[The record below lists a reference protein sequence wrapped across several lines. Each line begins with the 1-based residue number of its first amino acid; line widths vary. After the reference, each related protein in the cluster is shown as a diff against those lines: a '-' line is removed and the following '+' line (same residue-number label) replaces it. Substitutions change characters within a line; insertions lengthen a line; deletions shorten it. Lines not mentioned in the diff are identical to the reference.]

1 MPVSSPLPRSRWYS
15 PTLFADMAEK
25 RAPARVRD
33 MTEGSPLRL
42 ILAFAVPLFIGN
54 IFQQVYSMVDT
65 MVVGYHLG
73 DSAIAAIGATSSLY
87 SLVINFA
94 GGLNNG
100 YGIVVTQRFGSHD
113 RKEMKQAIAGMM
125 LLDVVVTLLL
135 TALSLAFL
143 RPLMRFMNTPEA
155 LFDQSYAYISVICG
169 GMLATMG
176 YNMFASIL
184 RAMGNSRSPLYFLIL
199 SCILNI
205 GLDLLFVVVFEWGIS
220 GGAIATVLAQLVSA
234 VACGIFVLSNYR
246 DYLPGREDFR
256 VPMSMLSTLFS
267 TGFSMALMSSL
278 VDGGSVI
285 FQRANNVLGEI
296 YITAHAAARK
306 ILVIMLQP
314 QATIA
319 VATSTFVGQNWGAKN
334 GTRVQAGLKRSLV
347 LELGWGLFGAA
358 FVWLFGSWL
367 VRFTTGTSDPEIIRN
382 TVLSLRIQFTLFPFL
397 GVLFCLRNAMQAMGQ
412 KIVPVLSSCIEL
424 AMKILSANLLI
435 PTLGFLGTC
444 VTEPCTWVLMV
455 VFLFIVYLSKRK
467 KLFAALQTA

>member
-15 PTLFADMAEK
+15 PTLSADMEE
-25 RAPARVRD
+25 RRVPAKVRD

-54 IFQQVYSMVDT
+54 IFQQIYSMVDT

-100 YGIVVTQRFGSHD
+100 YGIVVTQRFGSHNQ
-113 RKEMKQAIAGMM
+113 KEMKQAIAGMM

-135 TALSLAFL
+135 TALSLTFL
-143 RPLMRFMNTPEA
+143 RPLMAFMNTPEA

-184 RAMGNSRSPLYFLIL
+184 RAMGNSRSPLYFLTL
-199 SCILNI
+199 SCLLNI
-205 GLDLLFVVVFEWGIS
+205 VLDVLFVMVFEWGIS
-220 GGAIATVLAQLVSA
+220 GAAIATVLAQLVSA
-234 VACGIFVLSNYR
+234 LSCGIFVLRNYR
-246 DYLPGREDFR
+246 EYLPSREDFR
-256 VPMSMLSTLFS
+256 VPTSMIATLFS

-285 FQRANNVLGEI
+285 FQRANNVLGETF
-296 YITAHAAARK
+296 ITAHAAARK
-306 ILVIMLQP
+306 ILMIMIQP

-334 GTRVQAGLKRSLV
+334 GVRVQTGLKRALA
-347 LELGWGLFGAA
+347 LEFGWGLFGTA
-358 FVWLFGSWL
+358 FVWLFGSGL
-367 VRFTTGTSDPEIIRN
+367 VRFTTGTSDPEIIQSA
-382 TVLSLRIQFTLFPFL
+382 VLSLRIHFAMFPCL

-412 KIVPVLSSCIEL
+412 KLAPVLSSCIEL

-435 PTLGFLGTC
+435 PRLGFLGTC
-444 VTEPCTWVLMV
+444 ITEPITWVLMV
-455 VFLFIVYLSKRK
+455 LFLIVIYLSKRK
-467 KLFAALQTA
+467 KLLAALQTA

>member
-1 MPVSSPLPRSRWYS
+1 
-15 PTLFADMAEK
+15 MAE
-25 RAPARVRD
+25 RHAPARVRD

-54 IFQQVYSMVDT
+54 IFQQIYSMVDT

-135 TALSLAFL
+135 TILSLTFL

-205 GLDLLFVVVFEWGIS
+205 VLDLLFVVVFEWGIS
-220 GGAIATVLAQLVSA
+220 GAAIATVLAQLVSA
-234 VACGIFVLSNYR
+234 VACGIFVLRNYR
-246 DYLPGREDFR
+246 EYLPGREDFR
-256 VPMSMLSTLFS
+256 VPMSMISTLLS

-285 FQRANNVLGEI
+285 FQRANNMLGEVF
-296 YITAHAAARK
+296 ITAHAAARK

-314 QATIA
+314 LATIA

-334 GTRVQAGLKRSLV
+334 GTRVQTGLKHSLA

-358 FVWLFGSWL
+358 FVWLFGSGL
-367 VRFTTGTSDPEIIRN
+367 VRFTTGTSDPEIIQSA
-382 TVLSLRIQFTLFPFL
+382 VLSLRIQFSLFPFL

-412 KIVPVLSSCIEL
+412 KLVPVLSSCIEL
-424 AMKILSANLLI
+424 TMKILSANLLI
-435 PTLGFLGTC
+435 PSLGFLGTC
-444 VTEPCTWVLMV
+444 VTEPSTWVLMAL
-455 VFLFIVYLSKRK
+455 FLTVVYLSKRK
-467 KLFAALQTA
+467 KLFASLQAG

>member
-1 MPVSSPLPRSRWYS
+1 MEER
-15 PTLFADMAEK
+15 

-42 ILAFAVPLFIGN
+42 ILAFAIPLFIGN
-54 IFQQVYSMVDT
+54 IFQQIYSMVDT

-94 GGLNNG
+94 GGMNNG

-135 TALSLAFL
+135 TILSLTFL

-169 GMLATMG
+169 GMLTTMG

-205 GLDLLFVVVFEWGIS
+205 VLDLLFVVGFEWGIS
-220 GGAIATVLAQLVSA
+220 GAAIATVLAQLVSA
-234 VACGIFVLSNYR
+234 VACGIFVLRNYR
-246 DYLPGREDFR
+246 EYLPGREDFR
-256 VPMSMLSTLFS
+256 VPMSMISTLLS

-285 FQRANNVLGEI
+285 FQRANNMLGEVF
-296 YITAHAAARK
+296 ITAHAAARK

-314 QATIA
+314 LATIA

-334 GTRVQAGLKRSLV
+334 GTRVQAGLKHSLA

-358 FVWLFGSWL
+358 FVWLFGSGL
-367 VRFTTGTSDPEIIRN
+367 VRFTTGTSDPEIIQSA
-382 TVLSLRIQFTLFPFL
+382 VLSLRIQFSLFPFL

-412 KIVPVLSSCIEL
+412 KLVPVLSSCIEL
-424 AMKILSANLLI
+424 AMKVLSANLLI
-435 PTLGFLGTC
+435 PSLGFLGTC
-444 VTEPCTWVLMV
+444 VTEPSTWVLMTL
-455 VFLFIVYLSKRK
+455 FLTVVYLSKRK
-467 KLFAALQTA
+467 KLFASLQAG

>member
-1 MPVSSPLPRSRWYS
+1 
-15 PTLFADMAEK
+15 MAE
-25 RAPARVRD
+25 RHAPARVRD

-54 IFQQVYSMVDT
+54 IFQQIYSMVDT

-73 DSAIAAIGATSSLY
+73 DSAIAAIGATFSLY

-135 TALSLAFL
+135 TILSLTFL

-205 GLDLLFVVVFEWGIS
+205 VLDLLFVVVFEWGIS
-220 GGAIATVLAQLVSA
+220 GAAIATVLAQLVSA
-234 VACGIFVLSNYR
+234 VACGIFVLRNYR
-246 DYLPGREDFR
+246 EYLPGREDFR
-256 VPMSMLSTLFS
+256 VPMSMISTLLS

-285 FQRANNVLGEI
+285 FQRANNMLGEVF
-296 YITAHAAARK
+296 ITAHAAARK

-314 QATIA
+314 LATIA

-334 GTRVQAGLKRSLV
+334 GTRVQTGLKRSLA

-358 FVWLFGSWL
+358 FVWLFGSGL
-367 VRFTTGTSDPEIIRN
+367 VRFTTGTSDPEIIQSA
-382 TVLSLRIQFTLFPFL
+382 VLSLRIQFSLFPFL

-412 KIVPVLSSCIEL
+412 KLVPVLSSCIEL
-424 AMKILSANLLI
+424 TMKILSANLLI
-435 PTLGFLGTC
+435 PSLGFLGTC
-444 VTEPCTWVLMV
+444 VTEPSTWVLMTL
-455 VFLFIVYLSKRK
+455 FLTVVYLSKRK
-467 KLFAALQTA
+467 KLFASLQAG